1 MARSLEIPHRWYKRN
16 YKVKAGDILAVNGII
31 GDVIIDPTDAEKSEF
46 EAEAKAYADQK
57 QNGIN

>member
-1 MARSLEIPHRWYKRN
+1 M
-16 YKVKAGDILAVNGII
+16 NGII

-57 QNGIN
+57 AEWDKLKMQKQ

>member
-1 MARSLEIPHRWYKRN
+1 M
-16 YKVKAGDILAVNGII
+16 NGII